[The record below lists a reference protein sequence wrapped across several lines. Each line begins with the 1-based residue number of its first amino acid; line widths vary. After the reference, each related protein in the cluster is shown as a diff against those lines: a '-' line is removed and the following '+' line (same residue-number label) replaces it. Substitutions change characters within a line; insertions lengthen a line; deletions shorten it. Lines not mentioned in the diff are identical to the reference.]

1 MRIAALYDERLVAA
15 PEHRAMGAAL
25 RDAFAATV
33 AGVLSITGHAKL
45 SDGNPTLRHLIG
57 MRGPHVDPLN
67 VVQVETLAR
76 LRAEPDS
83 TQLRD
88 LLMLTIN
95 GVAAGM
101 RNTCVDTTA
110 THTHYTA
117 PRHITPYTALRR
129 PRPSHPQGLTAAA
142 AARPARRSARR
153 RRWNATRR
161 ALILLCSVLN
171 PVNLSLKSRG
181 REVRGRSTAAAARSE
196 GELARASAA
205 RDARAVISPRPPSI
219 APRK

>member
-1 MRIAALYDERLVAA
+1 MRIAALYDARLVAA

-33 AGVLSITGHAKL
+33 AGVLSITGHARL

-76 LRAEPDS
+76 LRAEPES

-101 RNTCVDTTA
+101 RNTVRQMCIFIYKM
-110 THTHYTA
+110 HSPEA
-117 PRHITPYTALRR
+117 PCTSHR
-129 PRPSHPQGLTAAA
+129 PPPPPPIPPAGLTAPPPTPPDPLDGAPAA
-142 AARPARRSARR
+142 AAGTPPGA
-153 RRWNATRR
+153 R
-161 ALILLCSVLN
+161 ALIILC
-171 PVNLSLKSRG
+171 PVQILG
-181 REVRGRSTAAAARSE
+181 T
-196 GELARASAA
+196 
-205 RDARAVISPRPPSI
+205 SP
-219 APRK
+219 